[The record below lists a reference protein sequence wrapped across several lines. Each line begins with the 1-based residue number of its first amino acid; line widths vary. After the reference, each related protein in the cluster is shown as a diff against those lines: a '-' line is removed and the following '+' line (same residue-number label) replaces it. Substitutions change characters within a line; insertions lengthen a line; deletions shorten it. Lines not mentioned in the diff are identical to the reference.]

1 MTICPAHERR
11 SECCQCAPQSS
22 DGVGRQLPQPR
33 RRAHGED
40 TRPTRKSVLS
50 SVERRLVAR
59 SKAHGGAGL
68 RHSPRHHQTLI
79 KITHTHDSANS
90 RPVFVGDRG
99 EVTGSGLQHPRP
111 LLWPYEYLGGP
122 VWPVLTVAIEVF
134 EDGLIKAGTSD
145 GHAMRVHGIPLS
157 GVNQGPASECSRE
170 GCVLAPSP
178 TRIGRVDSV
187 IGILHPLH
195 SGQYHQPLAL
205 KVDQLIRDVNHC
217 VRLGAWTLEA
227 THRAMHSW
235 EAGTERDQSRRNL
248 EGGVDQ
254 GALARVCPQV
264 LHGTV
269 AEPLA
274 ELVHLSLGDSD

>member
-1 MTICPAHERR
+1 MICPAHERR
-11 SECCQCAPQSS
+11 SECCRCAPQSS

-59 SKAHGGAGL
+59 SKAHGGAGS
-68 RHSPRHHQTLI
+68 RHSPRHHHTLI
-79 KITHTHDSANS
+79 EITHTHDSANS

-134 EDGLIKAGTSD
+134 EDGLIKAGTPSD
-145 GHAMRVHGIPLS
+145 GHAMRVHGIPLF
-157 GVNQGPASECSRE
+157 GVNQGPGSECGRE
-170 GCVLAPSP
+170 GAYSPRHRPSLGVS
-178 TRIGRVDSV
+178 TQSSV
-187 IGILHPLH
+187 SSHPLH

-205 KVDQLIRDVNHC
+205 KVD
-217 VRLGAWTLEA
+217 
-227 THRAMHSW
+227 
-235 EAGTERDQSRRNL
+235 
-248 EGGVDQ
+248 
-254 GALARVCPQV
+254 
-264 LHGTV
+264 
-269 AEPLA
+269 
-274 ELVHLSLGDSD
+274 